1 LDAGIQ
7 VGHLLEKS
15 KRVLIVS
22 HIRPDG
28 DAVCSVL
35 GLGLALQNAH
45 KEVQMVMKD
54 GVMKVFKHLTGNDQI
69 MKKSD
74 GEFDC
79 RVVVDC
85 SDMLRVGVSLGE
97 IQPDVNIDHHIT
109 NLNFAKANLVQPGSV
124 ATSAVLAE
132 WLPRWN
138 FPLNQPI
145 AELLLSGIIY
155 DSIGFRTSNMN
166 SETLRLA
173 ANLMDMG
180 ANLSEL
186 YSKALMRPQFEAMRY
201 WGYGLVNLQREDR
214 MIWTQLRM
222 QDRAEAKYPGLDDA
236 ELNNLLS
243 NIDDVDVSVLFI
255 EQKNNAVKISWRAKN
270 GIDVSTLALAFGGG
284 GHPAAAGADLK
295 GKLDEVRAKVLEATH
310 KLIDEHYL
318 TLKPTSGN

>member
-1 LDAGIQ
+1 LDAGLQ
-7 VGHLLEKS
+7 VGQILEKA

-28 DAVCSVL
+28 DAVCSTL

-54 GVMKVFKHLTGNDQI
+54 GVMKVFKHLPGNDQI
-69 MKKSD
+69 TKKLE

-79 RVVVDC
+79 RIVVDC
-85 SDMLRVGVSLGE
+85 SDMLRVGGFLGE
-97 IQPDVNIDHHIT
+97 FQPDVNIDHHIT

-132 WLPRWN
+132 WLPKWN
-138 FPLNQPI
+138 FPITQPV

-180 ANLSEL
+180 ANLPDL

-214 MIWTQLRM
+214 LIWTQLRM

-243 NIDDVDVSVLFI
+243 NIDDVDISVLFI
-255 EQKNNAVKISWRAKN
+255 EQKKDAVKISWRAKN
-270 GIDVSTLALAFGGG
+270 GIDVSAMALAFGGG
-284 GHPAAAGADLK
+284 GHPAAAGADMK
-295 GKLDEVRAKVLEATH
+295 GTLDEVRAKVLEATQ

-318 TLKPTSGN
+318 TLKLKIGN

>member
-1 LDAGIQ
+1 MDAGSQI
-7 VGHLLEKS
+7 GSILNKA
-15 KRVLIVS
+15 KRCLIVS

-28 DAVCSVL
+28 DAFCSVL
-35 GLGLALQNAH
+35 GLGLALKNAN

-54 GVMKVFKHLTGNDQI
+54 GVMKAFKHLPGNEQI
-69 MKKSD
+69 VRKSE
-74 GEFDC
+74 GNFDC

-85 SDMLRVGVSLGE
+85 SDLLRVGGSLGE
-97 IQPDVNIDHHIT
+97 YQPDVNIDHHVT
-109 NLNFAKANLVQPGSV
+109 NLDFAKANLVQPLSV

-132 WLPRWN
+132 WLPAWHL
-138 FPLNQPI
+138 PITQPI

-180 ANLSEL
+180 ANLPEL

-201 WGYGLVNLQREDR
+201 WGFGLVNLQREDR
-214 MIWTQLRM
+214 LIWTQLTM
-222 QDRAEAKYPGLDDA
+222 HDRAEAKYPGLDDA

-255 EQKNNAVKISWRAKN
+255 EQKDDSIKISWRAKN
-270 GIDVSTLALAFGGG
+270 GIDMSALALTFGGG
-284 GHPAAAGADLK
+284 GHPAAAGADMK
-295 GKLDEVRAKVLEATH
+295 GNLDEVKRKVLEATH
-310 KLIDEHYL
+310 KMIDDHNLSLE
-318 TLKPTSGN
+318 